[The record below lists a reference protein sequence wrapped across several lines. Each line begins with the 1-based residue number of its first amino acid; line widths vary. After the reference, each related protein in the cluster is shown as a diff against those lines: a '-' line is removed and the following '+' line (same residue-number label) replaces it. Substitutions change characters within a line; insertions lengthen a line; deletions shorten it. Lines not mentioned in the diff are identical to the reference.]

1 MNTFQSVETLVCEN
15 CKNDYQNFIK
25 ERDEEFV
32 KNKQR
37 DIWLFCLFK
46 IKRERCR
53 FLILRIFLEMSFFKT
68 ENTFGEG
75 NVEGKPFLLF
85 Q

>member
-1 MNTFQSVETLVCEN
+1 MIKAYRCFICGKECNYEDPKYIYLSRKIGGTMNTFQSVETLVCEN

-37 DIWLFCLFK
+37 DI
-46 IKRERCR
+46 
-53 FLILRIFLEMSFFKT
+53 
-68 ENTFGEG
+68 
-75 NVEGKPFLLF
+75 
-85 Q
+85 